1 MFHNFHLLREVA
13 EKIPIFASS
22 SRWSNPIVFVFVLA
36 NCWGESNP
44 QCLANRQKK
53 SAEIPMCNPG
63 GSLPSCGASLLQ
75 ADMVM
80 NWGSIRMFNLPE
92 YMYIYIYIHTYNQ
105 DCIGIYWGWQLRM
118 KLWTFLAKRKIIIY
132 RNYGAPER
140 FIGIW
145 LGKMW
150 RAMGDFPA
158 SYVGLP

>member
-44 QCLANRQKK
+44 QCLANRKK
-53 SAEIPMCNPG
+53 KVLKSPCATQVAAFHRAAHHYCRLTWWWIEVPYACLIYLNM
-63 GSLPSCGASLLQ
+63 
-75 ADMVM
+75 
-80 NWGSIRMFNLPE
+80 
-92 YMYIYIYIHTYNQ
+92 YIYIHTYNQ